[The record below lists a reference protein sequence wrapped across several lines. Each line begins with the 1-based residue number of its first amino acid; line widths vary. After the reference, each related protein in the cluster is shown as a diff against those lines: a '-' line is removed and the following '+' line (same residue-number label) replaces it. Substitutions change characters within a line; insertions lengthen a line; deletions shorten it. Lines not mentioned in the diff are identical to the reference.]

1 MRIVLMHFLNP
12 ENTKHSQ
19 IIRNL
24 VDSASKK
31 GHTVEVIDGQKD
43 MSTFRFTPYEYIAL
57 LTPTLGVL
65 GGKVPPIVSEVLANC
80 GVVGGKKSCAL
91 VLPSLFGAEKACK
104 ALMKAMEKEGMF
116 VDYFDIVQSP
126 EHATHVGTF
135 LG

>member
-43 MSTFRFTPYEYIAL
+43 LSTFRFTPYEYIAL
-57 LTPTLGVL
+57 LTPTLGFL
-65 GGKVPPIVSEVLANC
+65 GGKVPPIVSRVTPGRSWTSASRVPVSALNNVDFPVLGRPA
-80 GVVGGKKSCAL
+80 
-91 VLPSLFGAEKACK
+91 
-104 ALMKAMEKEGMF
+104 
-116 VDYFDIVQSP
+116 IV
-126 EHATHVGTF
+126 TF
-135 LG
+135 IIAFFR

>member
-1 MRIVLMHFLNP
+1 M
-12 ENTKHSQ
+12 
-19 IIRNL
+19 
-24 VDSASKK
+24 
-31 GHTVEVIDGQKD
+31 
-43 MSTFRFTPYEYIAL
+43 
-57 LTPTLGVL
+57 
-65 GGKVPPIVSEVLANC
+65 PPIVSEVLANC